1 MRYAMRDIGWHDARV
16 HIEGTR
22 TEWRRMFAMMRSI
35 CGTNLSVKCVGRY
48 WWEWTNAGCLPA
60 AVTGLFL

>member
-35 CGTNLSVKCVGRY
+35 CGTNLSVK
-48 WWEWTNAGCLPA
+48 
-60 AVTGLFL
+60 